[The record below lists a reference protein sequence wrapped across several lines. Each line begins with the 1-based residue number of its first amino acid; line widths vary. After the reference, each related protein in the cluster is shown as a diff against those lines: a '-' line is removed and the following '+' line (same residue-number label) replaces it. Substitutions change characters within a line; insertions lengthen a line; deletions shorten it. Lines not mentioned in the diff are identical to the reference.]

1 MVNTFGFD
9 LIVNSTF
16 KFYEPLAK
24 TAGLEAKNMHLGQY
38 VL

>member
-1 MVNTFGFD
+1 MVNMFGFE
-9 LIVNSTF
+9 LIINSAY

-24 TAGLEAKNMHLGQY
+24 VANLESKNMHLGQY